1 MANTKNKKSSG
12 IRSNEYLPKA
22 GPKSANGGRNKRR
35 GRVGNPSEP
44 DILTAAKQDRIESD
58 KQRRAMQFANSEE
71 QKRLREAKAKLV
83 ADLAAEKQAKFVE
96 QAELAKTLLTME
108 AGVTRNLALLMISNF
123 SAVVPN
129 STGVFVGYSPSGLPS
144 GRTEA
149 AADLAV
155 TQITAQRALNDSTIK
170 SARRASGK
178 ALTSAYYRLKDV
190 VVTDT
195 VKQRELTNA

>member
-1 MANTKNKKSSG
+1 
-12 IRSNEYLPKA
+12 
-22 GPKSANGGRNKRR
+22 
-35 GRVGNPSEP
+35 
-44 DILTAAKQDRIESD
+44 
-58 KQRRAMQFANSEE
+58 MQFANSEE